1 MIGLFNSRAWSRG
14 CFASQISYFRV
25 KHLIFK
31 VKLTQ
36 MAIFRSASL
45 TPLELRVSVSVRI
58 MAMVVPLGCCF
69 ALEVLKRAAMVSSV
83 SVNQRIASDT

>member
-1 MIGLFNSRAWSRG
+1 M
-14 CFASQISYFRV
+14 

-69 ALEVLKRAAMVSSV
+69 ALEVLKRVAMVSSV

>member
-1 MIGLFNSRAWSRG
+1 
-14 CFASQISYFRV
+14 
-25 KHLIFK
+25 
-31 VKLTQ
+31 

-58 MAMVVPLGCCF
+58 MAVVVTLGCCF